1 MVPPF
6 RNPSIPPAVI
16 NPLFI
21 SSSICPPE
29 VRKALLVGDWIT
41 PLLVIVALVAFG
53 VDTAPVE
60 LVLISIPELIVTLE
74 PFPLIF
80 KSEQFVVI
88 ITVVPETAVQSRA
101 SACLD
106 ANTENP
112 SAEIARDAVII
123 ACLFECIGR

>member
-74 PFPLIF
+74 PLPLIN
-80 KSEQFVVI
+80 KSLQSVVI
-88 ITVVPETAVQSRA
+88 VTVVPETSVHGG
-101 SACLD
+101 
-106 ANTENP
+106 T
-112 SAEIARDAVII
+112 
-123 ACLFECIGR
+123 